1 MNGAITQRESATA
14 VTPEFFLCVVVDF
27 FLFFGRPGG
36 PSFLNFSLKPSDF
49 FLNPSEKSFFSF

>member
-27 FLFFGRPGG
+27 FVFWPAWGAKLSQFFSETFGFFSK
-36 PSFLNFSLKPSDF
+36 SFG
-49 FLNPSEKSFFSF
+49 KSFFSL